1 MADTHIQVSYSKSFT
16 ELESLLSGV
25 KRPGDFHS
33 FGAVETA
40 MPKIVIEGVG
50 TLSFPV
56 PPAQAKAIIAAAAE
70 RAPYGRGDKTLVDET
85 VRKVWQIAPG
95 KLIISGKAW
104 TFAFADIVQDV
115 ADALGC
121 GDASVE
127 AEFYK
132 LLVYDAGAF
141 FVSHRDSEKTG
152 GMFGTL
158 VISLPSEHEG
168 GTLIIRHAGREVRH
182 ELRAEEPSEV
192 RYAGFY
198 ADCEHEVLP
207 ITSGYRVCL
216 IYNLVQRVAK
226 SDKLTAPD
234 HREAVTTIANSL
246 RSWAAQPEMPAKCVY
261 LLEHQYTEAG
271 LSFAALKN
279 GDSALAGV
287 LREAAA
293 QADCALH
300 LGLVHIEESGWAEHT
315 GGGYY
320 GRRRS
325 RYWDD
330 DGEADDDDEYEV
342 GEVCDGAKYIA
353 QWRTPN
359 GTQADFGSIPLAD
372 NELIPVGALDDEEPD
387 ELHFSEATGNAGADF
402 ERTYLRAALVIWPN
416 ARFNDVCLA
425 GGMDAA
431 IARIGQL
438 ASESRDKAKRS
449 AAITGIEG
457 LLRSI
462 IERWSDDY
470 DGSKQLCALLT
481 HLAAANEPGLFEQIF
496 EPIVLPQYDGK
507 QNETLIACAKLLGG
521 ERATPLMR
529 QLCFHAKVRP
539 AQCIDLWLRLT
550 KRNPLNET
558 QLSVVAAELIVHLP
572 QARQEEAPKFKVPY
586 FSRYSGFV
594 DPAKEYAELLRTAE
608 SDGTIVTAKQCVN
621 FLTALRPFGDPLL
634 ANAVSAAI
642 QNSAVFPVERVLL
655 RAVEMCNAEPEWA
668 AHPQL
673 SRLWAYAAD
682 YYLRRSETA
691 PTAPEDWMQEAQI
704 SCTCEDCRALVTF
717 ARDPLKQVHRFRV
730 KKERR
735 QHLHEKIDAAKL
747 DMTHITDRKGSPQ
760 TLVCTKTR
768 TTYEN
773 ACKQHRA
780 DQSDMRRLLALSTSE
795 PRIGDEKLQTRLN
808 RAQAV

>member
-1 MADTHIQVSYSKSFT
+1 MADSQIQVTYSKSFS
-16 ELESLLSGV
+16 ELESLLSTV
-25 KRPGDFHS
+25 KRPGEFHA
-33 FGAVETA
+33 FGSVETA
-40 MPKIVIEGVG
+40 MPKIVIDGVG

-56 PPAQAKAIIAAAAE
+56 PPAQAKALIAAAAE

-85 VRKVWQIAPG
+85 VRKVWQIAPE
-95 KLIISGKAW
+95 KISISGKAW
-104 TFAFADIVQDV
+104 TTAFADIVQHV

-132 LLVYDAGAF
+132 LLVYDEGAF

-158 VISLPSEHEG
+158 VVSLPSQHEG

-182 ELRAEEPSEV
+182 ELHVQEPSEV

-207 ITSGYRVCL
+207 IASGYRVCL

-234 HREAVTTIANSL
+234 HREAVASIAKAL
-246 RSWAAQPEMPAKCVY
+246 RSWASQPEMPAKCVY
-261 LLEHQYTEAG
+261 LLEHHYTEAG
-271 LSFAALKN
+271 LVFAALKN
-279 GDSALAGV
+279 GDSALATV
-287 LREAAA
+287 LRDAAA

-300 LGLVHIEESGWAEHT
+300 LGLVHIEESGSAEYV
-315 GGGYY
+315 GGGYH
-320 GRRRS
+320 GRGS
-325 RYWDD
+325 RYYDDEEEYSDD
-330 DGEADDDDEYEV
+330 DSNFEV

-353 QWRTPN
+353 QWRAPN
-359 GTQADFGSIPLAD
+359 DMPADFGKLPLAD
-372 NELIPVGALDDEEPD
+372 DELTPVGALDDEKPD
-387 ELHFSEATGNAGADF
+387 KSHFSEATGNAGAEF
-402 ERTYLRAALVIWPN
+402 ERTYLRAALIVWPN

-425 GGMDAA
+425 GGMDAT

-438 ASESRDKAKRS
+438 ATQSRDNAKRS
-449 AAITGIEG
+449 AAIAGIES

-462 IERWSDDY
+462 TERWTDSHER
-470 DGSKQLCALLT
+470 SKQLCSLLT
-481 HLAAANEPGLFEQIF
+481 HLVEANEPRLFEQIF
-496 EPIVLPQYDGK
+496 TPIVLRQYDGK
-507 QNETLIACAKLLGG
+507 QNAMLVGCAKMLGG

-529 QLCFHAKVRP
+529 ELCLHTKVRP

-550 KRNPLNET
+550 KRNPLNEA
-558 QLSVVAAELIVHLP
+558 QLYTVAAELIARLP
-572 QARQEEAPKFKVPY
+572 QAQQQDAPKMWAAY
-586 FSRYSGFV
+586 FSRYSGYV
-594 DPAKEYAELLRTAE
+594 EPAKEYADSLKTAE
-608 SDGTIVTAKQCVN
+608 AEGTIVTARQCVN

-634 ANAVSAAI
+634 ADAVSAVL
-642 QNSAVFPVERVLL
+642 QNTSIFTIERVLL
-655 RAVEMCNAEPEWA
+655 RAVEMCNAEPEWN

-673 SRLWAYAAD
+673 ARLWAHAAEH
-682 YYLRRSETA
+682 YLRRSETA
-691 PTAPEDWMQEAQI
+691 PAAPADWFQDAHI
-704 SCTCEDCRALVTF
+704 ACTCEDCRTLIAF
-717 ARDPLKQVHRFRV
+717 ARDPLKQVHLFRV

-735 QHLHEKIDAAKL
+735 QHLHEKIGTAKL

-768 TTYEN
+768 STYET
-773 ACKQHRA
+773 ACKQHCT
-780 DQSDMRRLLALSTSE
+780 DQADMRRLLALADSS
-795 PRIGDEKLQTRLN
+795 PSIGDEKLQARLN